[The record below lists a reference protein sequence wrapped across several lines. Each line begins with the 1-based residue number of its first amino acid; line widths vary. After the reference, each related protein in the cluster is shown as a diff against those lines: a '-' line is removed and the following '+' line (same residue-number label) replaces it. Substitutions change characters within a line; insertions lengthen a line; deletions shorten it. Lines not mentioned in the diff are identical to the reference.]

1 MEIKS
6 KISQVSQK
14 LKLRDHSTTILRRI
28 VQITAFFL
36 INYVIL
42 EFIFTINLLAIE
54 GLIKVLPVLNTPR
67 NPLSR
72 GGGILEYIF
81 FSIAE
86 GTFPILLIAILI
98 LILLFTNRLFCGWI
112 CPIGT
117 IQDGCAAIPVKNK
130 RVVKKET
137 HEKMIKIKYVPVI
150 ILIILLVPLGI
161 SKLVDINFYLDF
173 QASLGSLAQ
182 EPLGYF
188 SLSEYIFVF
197 FPEVITEIWV
207 SATLMP
213 LFSNLFRLI
222 IFVFYIVIIIG
233 SIWYPRVYCR
243 YICPFGAVA
252 SAISPYS
259 FLKLSRSPVKC
270 VGRAECGICE
280 RVCPKQVRIL
290 DEPFEF
296 FTGHGEC
303 NFCLKCQEECPYK
316 AIDIKF
322 G

>member
-6 KISQVSQK
+6 KISQATQK
-14 LKLRDHSTTILRRI
+14 LKLRDHSTTIVRRVI
-28 VQITAFFL
+28 QITAFFL

-42 EFIFTINLLAIE
+42 EFIFKINLLAIE
-54 GLIKVLPVLNTPR
+54 GLIKVLPVLNSPR
-67 NPLSR
+67 NPLSQ

-86 GTFPILLIAILI
+86 GIFPILLIAILI
-98 LILLFTNRLFCGWI
+98 LILLFTNRFFCGWI

-130 RVVKKET
+130 RVIKKET
-137 HEKMIKIKYVPVI
+137 HEKMIKIKYIPII
-150 ILIILLVPLGI
+150 ILILLLVPLGMT
-161 SKLVDINFYLDF
+161 KLTDVNIYADF
-173 QASLGSLAQ
+173 KASIGTLSQ
-182 EPLGYF
+182 QPLGFF

-197 FPEVITEIWV
+197 FPEVINDILM

-213 LFSNLFRLI
+213 LFSNLFRLF
-222 IFVFYIVIIIG
+222 IFILYIVIIIG
-233 SIWYPRVYCR
+233 SIWYPRAYCR
-243 YICPFGAVA
+243 YLCPFGAVA
-252 SAISPYS
+252 SVISPYS

-280 RVCPKQVRIL
+280 RVCPKQVRVL

-303 NFCLKCQEECPYK
+303 NYCLKCKEACPYK

>member
-6 KISQVSQK
+6 KISQATQNLK
-14 LKLRDHSTTILRRI
+14 LKDHSTTIARRI

-54 GLIKVLPVLNTPR
+54 GAIKVLPVLNSPR
-67 NPLSR
+67 NLLSR

-81 FSIAE
+81 FSLIE
-86 GTFPILLIAILI
+86 GTFPILLIAVLLLVI
-98 LILLFTNRLFCGWI
+98 LFTNRFFCGWI

-130 RVVKKET
+130 KSVKKET
-137 HEKMIKIKYVPVI
+137 HEQMIKIKYIPVI
-150 ILIILLVPLGI
+150 ILILLLVPLAI
-161 SKLVDINFYLDF
+161 TKVTDFTFYLDF
-173 QASLGSLAQ
+173 KESLGDIAQ
-182 EPLGYF
+182 KPLGYF
-188 SLSEYIFVF
+188 SLSEYLFVF
-197 FPEVITEIWV
+197 FPEVINEIMV
-207 SATLMP
+207 AATLMP
-213 LFSNLFRLI
+213 LFSNFFRLI
-222 IFVFYIVIIIG
+222 IFIFYIAVIIG
-233 SIWYPRVYCR
+233 SIWYPRAYCR
-243 YICPFGAVA
+243 YLCPYGAVA

-296 FTGHGEC
+296 FTGKGEC
-303 NFCLKCQEECPYK
+303 NICLKCQEACPYK

>member
-1 MEIKS
+1 MKIKS
-6 KISQVSQK
+6 KISQATQK
-14 LKLRDHSTTILRRI
+14 LKLRDHSTTIVRRVI
-28 VQITAFFL
+28 QITAFFL

-42 EFIFTINLLAIE
+42 EFIFKINLLAIE
-54 GLIKVLPVLNTPR
+54 GLIKVLPVLNSPR
-67 NPLSR
+67 NPFSQ

-86 GTFPILLIAILI
+86 GIFPILLIAILI
-98 LILLFTNRLFCGWI
+98 LILLFTNRFFCGWI

-117 IQDGCAAIPVKNK
+117 IQDGVAAIPVKNK
-130 RVVKKET
+130 RVIKKET
-137 HEKMIKIKYVPVI
+137 HEKMIKIKYIPII
-150 ILIILLVPLGI
+150 ILILLLVPLGMT
-161 SKLVDINFYLDF
+161 KLTDVNIYADF
-173 QASLGSLAQ
+173 KASIGTLSQ
-182 EPLGYF
+182 QPLGFF

-197 FPEVITEIWV
+197 FPEVINEILI
-207 SATLMP
+207 SGTLMP
-213 LFSNLFRLI
+213 LFSNLFRLF
-222 IFVFYIVIIIG
+222 IFVLYIVIIIG
-233 SIWYPRVYCR
+233 SIWYPRAYCR
-243 YICPFGAVA
+243 YLCPFGAVA
-252 SAISPYS
+252 SVISPYS

-280 RVCPKQVRIL
+280 RVCPKQVRVL

-303 NFCLKCQEECPYK
+303 NYCLKCKEACPYK

>member
-6 KISQVSQK
+6 KISQATQK
-14 LKLRDHSTTILRRI
+14 LKLRDHKTTILRRI

-42 EFIFTINLLAIE
+42 ELVFTINLLAIE
-54 GLIKVLPVLNTPR
+54 GLIKVLPVLHTPR
-67 NPLSR
+67 NPLSG

-86 GTFPILLIAILI
+86 GMFPILLIAILI
-98 LILLFTNRLFCGWI
+98 LVLLFTNRLFCGWI

-130 RVVKKET
+130 GVVKKET
-137 HEKMIKIKYVPVI
+137 HEKMIKIKYIPVI
-150 ILIILLVPLGI
+150 ILIVLLVPLGI
-161 SKLVDINFYLDF
+161 SKLVDVNFYAEF
-173 QASLGSLAQ
+173 KASLGALSQ

-197 FPEVITEIWV
+197 FPEVINEIWV

-222 IFVFYIVIIIG
+222 IFVFYIVVIIG

-243 YICPFGAVA
+243 YLCPFGAVA

>member
-1 MEIKS
+1 MKIKS
-6 KISQVSQK
+6 KISQATQK
-14 LKLRDHSTTILRRI
+14 LKLRDHSTTIVRRVI
-28 VQITAFFL
+28 QITAFFL

-42 EFIFTINLLAIE
+42 EFIFRINLLAIE
-54 GLIKVLPVLNTPR
+54 GLIKVLPVLNSPR
-67 NPLSR
+67 NPFSQ

-86 GTFPILLIAILI
+86 GIFPILLIAILI
-98 LILLFTNRLFCGWI
+98 LILLFTNRFFCGWI

-130 RVVKKET
+130 RVIKKET
-137 HEKMIKIKYVPVI
+137 HEKMIKIKYIPII
-150 ILIILLVPLGI
+150 ILILLLVPLGMT
-161 SKLVDINFYLDF
+161 KLTDVNIYADF
-173 QASLGSLAQ
+173 KASIGTLSQ
-182 EPLGYF
+182 QPLGFF

-197 FPEVITEIWV
+197 FPEVINDILM

-213 LFSNLFRLI
+213 LFSNLFRLF
-222 IFVFYIVIIIG
+222 IFILYIVIIIG
-233 SIWYPRVYCR
+233 SIWYPRAYCR
-243 YICPFGAVA
+243 YLCPFGAVA
-252 SAISPYS
+252 SVISPYS

-280 RVCPKQVRIL
+280 RVCPKQVRVL

-303 NFCLKCQEECPYK
+303 NYCLKCKEACPYK